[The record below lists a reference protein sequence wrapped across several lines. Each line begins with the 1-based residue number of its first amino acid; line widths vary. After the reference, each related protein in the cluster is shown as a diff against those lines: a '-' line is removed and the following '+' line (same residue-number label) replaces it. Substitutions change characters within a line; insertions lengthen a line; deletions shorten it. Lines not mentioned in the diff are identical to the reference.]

1 MVKIMIKASVKTH
14 DGTSGSQYF
23 KSVAPATASKAT
35 TMTQKYQYIQPVRK
49 PAMLPRASRLYS

>member
-1 MVKIMIKASVKTH
+1 MVKITIRARVKIQ

-23 KSVAPATASKAT
+23 KSVAPATASSAT

-49 PAMLPRASRLYS
+49 PAILPRARRLYS